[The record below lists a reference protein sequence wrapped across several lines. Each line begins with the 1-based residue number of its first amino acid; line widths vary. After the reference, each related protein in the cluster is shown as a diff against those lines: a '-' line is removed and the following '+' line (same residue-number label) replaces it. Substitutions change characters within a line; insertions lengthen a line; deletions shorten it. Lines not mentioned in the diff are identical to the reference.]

1 MEQSY
6 LIQGRQLG
14 EPDLAAVRSL
24 IEANPGWSR
33 RRISVELAQVW
44 NWRTGTGQ
52 IKDMAAR
59 SLLLKLEQRGMLTL
73 PPRRRKATQRSPLV
87 VGALPENELALNAA
101 ITCALSELQPLRLE
115 AVRAGSPERA
125 LLSGYLARHHYL
137 GFGGPVGEN
146 IAYLA
151 RDRFGRELACL
162 LFSAAAWKTK
172 PRDAWIGWNEATRA
186 RHLSLV
192 ANNSRF
198 LILPWV
204 RVSHLAS
211 HLLGRI
217 ARRLATD
224 WQARYGHPVH
234 LLETFVERQ
243 RFQGTC
249 YRAANW
255 ICVGQTQGR
264 TRQDRLHDI
273 SAPVKDI
280 YVYALSSRFREELN
294 RVAA

>member
-6 LIQGRQLG
+6 LIQGRHLG
-14 EPDLAAVRSL
+14 EADLAAVRSL

-33 RRISVELAQVW
+33 RRISEELAQVW

-52 IKDMAAR
+52 LKDMAAR
-59 SLLLKLEQRGMLTL
+59 SLLLKLEQRGMLRL
-73 PPRRRKATQRSPLV
+73 PARRRKAPRRSPIV
-87 VGALPENELALNAA
+87 DGLPESELALSAP
-101 ITCALSELQPLRLE
+101 ITCALSDLQPLRVE
-115 AVRAGSPERA
+115 VVKAGSVERA
-125 LLSGYLARHHYL
+125 LFSSYLARHHYL

-186 RHLSLV
+186 RHLLLV

-204 RVSHLAS
+204 RVAHLAS
-211 HLLGRI
+211 YLLGRI

-234 LLETFVERQ
+234 LIETFVERE
-243 RFQGTC
+243 RFRGTC

-255 ICVGQTQGR
+255 TCVGQTQGR
-264 TRQDRLHDI
+264 TRQDRTHDI
-273 SAPVKDI
+273 SAPIKDI
-280 YVYALSSRFREELN
+280 YLYALSSRCREELN